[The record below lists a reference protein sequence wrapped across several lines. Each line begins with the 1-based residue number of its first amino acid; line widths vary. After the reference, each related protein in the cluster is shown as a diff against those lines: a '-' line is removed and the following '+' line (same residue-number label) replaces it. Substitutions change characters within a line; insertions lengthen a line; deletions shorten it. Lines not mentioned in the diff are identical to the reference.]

1 MLDRR
6 QFVRTIGLGT
16 MAGVG
21 IGAVGSQ
28 IAAAAQSDGNADKS
42 KVARLLPGNCAYS
55 YGKDMG
61 YVNGRVR
68 QGTMTLEDVILKAVE
83 QQIAAVDMTVYYL
96 KSNDPEYL
104 HSLRLLAYKH
114 GVAFSGT
121 ACRASM
127 VQATADQRADALNQI
142 KQWVDVTEQL
152 GASHLRVFAGPLPEG
167 GSLQEGVEWVVDGMK
182 AACDYAGAK
191 GIVLGLEDHQ
201 GVTQTSDVCI
211 EIMQRVNH
219 PYASIN
225 LDITNFIAGPTQDAY
240 AQIAACLPYSS
251 GNIHIRDHFYGV
263 DHAPVDMER
272 VWKLFA
278 QAGYQGYVSA
288 EYEANFPGSLPPSL
302 AVPQLLETI
311 KALCKKYSS
320 V

>member
-6 QFVRTIGLGT
+6 QFVRTVGLG
-16 MAGVG
+16 AVA
-21 IGAVGSQ
+21 GAVGPQ
-28 IAAAAQSDGNADKS
+28 IAAAAQSEGNANHS

-55 YGKDMG
+55 YGRDMG
-61 YVNGRVR
+61 YVNGRAGK
-68 QGTMTLEDVILKAVE
+68 GTMTLEDVILKAAE
-83 QQIAAVDMTVYYL
+83 QEIVSVDMTVYYL
-96 KSNDPEYL
+96 TSTDLDYL

-121 ACRASM
+121 ACRESM
-127 VQATADQRADALNQI
+127 VQATADQRADVLNQI
-142 KQWVDVTEQL
+142 KKWVDVTDEL
-152 GASHLRVFAGPLPEG
+152 GASHLRVFAGKLPDG
-167 GSLQEGVEWVVDGMK
+167 ATMQQGVEWVVDGMK
-182 AACDYAGAK
+182 AACDYAGKK
-191 GIVLGLEDHQ
+191 GVVLGLEDHQ
-201 GVTQTSDVCI
+201 GVTQSSDVCI

-225 LDITNFIAGPTQDAY
+225 LDITNFIATPDKDAY

-251 GNIHIRDHFYGV
+251 GNIHIREHFYGP

-288 EYEANFPGSLPPSL
+288 EYEANFPGSQPPSI
-302 AVPQLLETI
+302 AVPKLLETI
-311 KALCKKYSS
+311 KTLCKKYSN

>member
-1 MLDRR
+1 
-6 QFVRTIGLGT
+6 V
-16 MAGVG
+16 
-21 IGAVGSQ
+21 
-28 IAAAAQSDGNADKS
+28 
-42 KVARLLPGNCAYS
+42 
-55 YGKDMG
+55 
-61 YVNGRVR
+61 
-68 QGTMTLEDVILKAVE
+68 
-83 QQIAAVDMTVYYL
+83 TVYYL
-96 KSNDPEYL
+96 KSTDPEYL

-114 GVAFSGT
+114 GVAFSGA
-121 ACRASM
+121 ACGSSM
-127 VQATADQRADALNQI
+127 VQATADKRADVLNQI

-152 GASHLRVFAGPLPEG
+152 GASHLRVFAGKLPEG
-167 GSLQEGVEWVVDGMK
+167 ATMQDSVGWVVDGMK
-182 AACDYAGAK
+182 AACDYSGNK
-191 GIVLGLEDHQ
+191 GIVLGLEDHE

-225 LDITNFIAGPTQDAY
+225 LDITNFIPGPTQDAY

-288 EYEANFPGSLPPSL
+288 EYEPNFPGSLPSSV
-302 AVPQLLETI
+302 AVPKLLETI
-311 KALCKKYSS
+311 KTLCRKYSS

>member
-6 QFVRTIGLGT
+6 QFVRAIGLSA
-16 MAGVG
+16 MAGAG
-21 IGAVGSQ
+21 ISAVGPQ
-28 IAAAAQSDGNADKS
+28 IAEAAQSEGNAHNS

-55 YGKDMG
+55 YNKDI
-61 YVNGRVR
+61 R
-68 QGTMTLEDVILKAVE
+68 QGKMTLEDVIVKAVE
-83 QQIAAVDMTVYYL
+83 QHIVSVDVTVYYL
-96 KSNDPEYL
+96 KSTDPQYL

-114 GVAFSGT
+114 GVAFSGA
-121 ACRASM
+121 ACGSSM
-127 VQATADQRADALNQI
+127 VQATAEKRADVLNQV
-142 KQWVDVTEQL
+142 KQWVDVAEQL
-152 GASHLRVFAGPLPEG
+152 GASHLRVFAGKLPEG
-167 GSLQEGVEWVVDGMK
+167 VTMQESVGWVVDSMK
-182 AACDYAGAK
+182 AACDYSGSK
-191 GIVLGLEDHQ
+191 GIVLGLEDHE

-225 LDITNFIAGPTQDAY
+225 LDITNFIPGPTKDAY

-288 EYEANFPGSLPPSL
+288 EYEPNFPGSLPSSI
-302 AVPQLLETI
+302 AVPKLLETI
-311 KALCKKYSS
+311 KTLCKKYSS

>member
-6 QFVRTIGLGT
+6 QFVRAIGLSA
-16 MAGVG
+16 MAGAGVS
-21 IGAVGSQ
+21 AVGPQ
-28 IAAAAQSDGNADKS
+28 IAAAAQSGGNAQNS

-55 YGKDMG
+55 YNKEL
-61 YVNGRVR
+61 R
-68 QGTMTLEDVILKAVE
+68 QGKMTLEDVILKAVE
-83 QQIAAVDMTVYYL
+83 QHIVSVDVTVYYL
-96 KSNDPEYL
+96 KSTDPEYL

-114 GVAFSGT
+114 GVAFSGA
-121 ACRASM
+121 ACGSSM
-127 VQATADQRADALNQI
+127 VQATADKRADVLNQI
-142 KQWVDVTEQL
+142 KQWVDVTEHL
-152 GASHLRVFAGPLPEG
+152 GASHLRVFAGKLPEG
-167 GSLQEGVEWVVDGMK
+167 ATMQESVGWVVDGMK
-182 AACDYAGAK
+182 AACDYSGSK
-191 GIVLGLEDHQ
+191 GIVLGLEDHE

-225 LDITNFIAGPTQDAY
+225 LDITNFIPGPTQDAY

-288 EYEANFPGSLPPSL
+288 EYEPNFPGSLPSSI
-302 AVPQLLETI
+302 AVPKLLETI
-311 KALCKKYSS
+311 KTLCKMYSS